1 MSAKETIEKVFHIH
15 HDERRAISEEDNR
28 AILAASEANLSI
40 KSYVLIMH

>member
-15 HDERRAISEEDNR
+15 HDERAISEEDNR
-28 AILAASEANLSI
+28 DILAAREANLSI